1 MPRLSD
7 NARPFRRTTAPGH
20 ALQDAWAAFGSHAG
34 AAVMSSRALI
44 PASAAAIGR
53 YGPGVGLPPN
63 QRFPTENQGLL
74 RPESEAHSGK

>member
-1 MPRLSD
+1 
-7 NARPFRRTTAPGH
+7 
-20 ALQDAWAAFGSHAG
+20 
-34 AAVMSSRALI
+34 MSSRALI